1 MQHQEARV
9 QVVSSC
15 RGLQK
20 REKELSYVCG
30 QSIARLSGAVVGMA
44 GKDVT
49 GLCGYPIRISLSRKT
64 KRLTSAL
71 EREIDDMVEG
81 IREKVKGIG
90 EGWEIKKKKDDVH
103 HP

>member
-1 MQHQEARV
+1 
-9 QVVSSC
+9 
-15 RGLQK
+15 
-20 REKELSYVCG
+20 
-30 QSIARLSGAVVGMA
+30 MA

-64 KRLTSAL
+64 KRSTSVL
-71 EREIDDMVEG
+71 EREIDDMVED

-90 EGWEIKKKKDDVH
+90 EGCEIKKKEDDVH

>member
-1 MQHQEARV
+1 
-9 QVVSSC
+9 
-15 RGLQK
+15 
-20 REKELSYVCG
+20 
-30 QSIARLSGAVVGMA
+30 MA

-81 IREKVKGIG
+81 IREKGKGIR
-90 EGWEIKKKKDDVH
+90 EGWEIKKEKDDVH